1 MAPIACRAHMEPVC
15 TIAPPRPA
23 ARGLHGPRSSLSGEE
38 GAVEDVVEKTIEFDL
53 GHLEEGLRR
62 EDAGIVEQHIE
73 AAEAVE
79 RRLHE
84 SFAGGRQ
91 RDVAHIDGDAR
102 PRRVDIMGS
111 RLGLR
116 AIAAVDNDGT
126 ALGDE
131 AGRKLLT
138 MPEPPPVTIAI
149 LSWNRIV
156 SLHLHIYLSIGRC
169 ATNSPGQP
177 RPSRSIYQ

>member
-1 MAPIACRAHMEPVC
+1 MEPVC

-138 MPEPPPVTIAI
+138 HARTTAGNDRNLVLEPHSFSPFA
-149 LSWNRIV
+149 
-156 SLHLHIYLSIGRC
+156 YLPID
-169 ATNSPGQP
+169 
-177 RPSRSIYQ
+177 RSMRHK